1 MKDVYLMNKKTG
13 ELSPSSS
20 VFREFYKTHGIFE
33 SVFDFWEETKFLVE
47 NSKIKKPNFQKVF

>member
-1 MKDVYLMNKKTG
+1 MKDIYLMNKETG
-13 ELSPSSS
+13 ELLASSI
-20 VFREFYKTHGIFE
+20 VFHNFYKTHGIFE